1 MRRDEHS
8 NQPVDQHTVDE
19 FLSGHRFALIG
30 ASDDPKSFS
39 RTVMKALEQHGY
51 EVVPVNPRMPVID
64 GRPSPASVGAIEGT
78 IDGAI
83 IMVPAGAAEQAVR
96 DCIAAGVTQVW
107 LFKGV
112 GQGACSEPAAQA
124 CRDAGI
130 GLVNGAC
137 PLMFLD
143 PVRGV
148 HRFHR
153 GVRRARR
160 SLIGASA
167 ESA

>member
-1 MRRDEHS
+1 MMNS
-8 NQPVDQHTVDE
+8 SSQSSVDQRTVDE
-19 FLSGHRFALIG
+19 FLKGHRFALIG
-30 ASDDPKSFS
+30 ASEDPKSFS
-39 RTVMKALEQHGY
+39 RTVMTALEQHGY
-51 EVVPVNPRMPVID
+51 EVVAVNPRMPVID
-64 GRPSPASVGAIEGT
+64 GRPSRASVGAIEGT

-83 IMVPAGAAEQAVR
+83 VMLPAAAAEQAVR
-96 DCIAAGVTQVW
+96 DCIAVGVTQVW

-112 GQGACSEPAAQA
+112 GKGACSDAAAQA

-160 SLIGASA
+160 SLIGATA
-167 ESA
+167 EPA

>member
-1 MRRDEHS
+1 MSSSH
-8 NQPVDQHTVDE
+8 QPVDQRTVDE
-19 FLSGHRFALIG
+19 FLRGHRFALIG
-30 ASDDPKSFS
+30 ASDDSKSFS

-51 EVVPVNPRMPVID
+51 EVVPVNPRLPVID
-64 GRPSPASVGAIEGT
+64 GRSSRASVGAIEGT
-78 IDGAI
+78 VDGAI
-83 IMVPAGAAEQAVR
+83 VMVPASAADQAVR

-107 LFKGV
+107 LFRGV
-112 GQGACSEPAAQA
+112 GQGACSETAART

-160 SLIGASA
+160 SLISVGAEQA
-167 ESA
+167 

>member
-1 MRRDEHS
+1 MSGSH
-8 NQPVDQHTVDE
+8 QPVDQRTVDD
-19 FLSGHRFALIG
+19 FLKGHRFALIG
-30 ASDDPKSFS
+30 ASDDAKSFS
-39 RTVMKALEQHGY
+39 RAVMTALEDHGY

-64 GRPSPASVGAIEGT
+64 GRPSRASVGAVEGT

-83 IMVPAGAAEQAVR
+83 IMVPAVAAEQAVR
-96 DCIAAGVTQVW
+96 DCIAVGITKIW

-112 GQGACSEPAAQA
+112 GTGACSDAAAQA

-160 SLIGASA
+160 TLIG
-167 ESA
+167 